1 MTSSIAERAIGMVRK
16 ASSIDEFCAAHCL
29 SRSMFYKLMN
39 SGRGPRL
46 MTVGTRKLVSDE
58 AAAEWR
64 RQMEAA

>member
-1 MTSSIAERAIGMVRK
+1 MTSVSERAIGMVRK

-29 SRSMFYKLMN
+29 SRSMFYKLICQ
-39 SGRGPRL
+39 GRAPRL
-46 MTVGTRKLVSDE
+46 MTVGTRKLISEE